1 MNKSSRFLL
10 FLLPLLLL
18 FLNIAPS
25 VSAQDV
31 PTATPTP
38 ASSDARPLIVLDSY
52 STGFNAISPGQ
63 NFDLDLQL
71 HNIGQHGAVN
81 IIAVFSSTEFFPKD
95 TGGVL
100 ALNHIPPTGDRTITQ
115 PFTAATDLWGK
126 TVGTINVQLTYN
138 EEDTGIPYTASFTI
152 SVDIKQPNYNPKPTA
167 TPTAMNI
174 IRPQLVVDSYSSDV
188 EILQPGTI
196 FNLNLKI
203 RNLGN
208 ADAKAVTMVLG
219 GGASVSTDASGTQ
232 QPGGVSGSG
241 ADLTNFAPLGSSNLV
256 YLGDIAQG
264 NSVDASPSLIV
275 SVAANPGAY
284 PFKLSFVYTDEKK
297 GTRIVDDQAIT
308 LLIYSLPVV
317 EVGFYRPPDPFFNG
331 MMSQLPLQVTNLGR
345 KSAVLG
351 NLQVR
356 TDNGEL
362 TNNTALVGALDPGGY
377 FTLDANLMPYS
388 AGPLDLQI
396 SINYMDDFNQTRTIT
411 QTLTVDVQEMEM
423 PTPDPGFDPN
433 APIEP
438 PVTEETLWQKI
449 VRFFKGLLGLGSQ
462 APQPDTWVEPQPEDA
477 PVPAPMP
484 GGKG

>member
-1 MNKSSRFLL
+1 MNTRFRFLL
-10 FLLPLLLL
+10 FLLPILLL
-18 FLNIAPS
+18 FLSFAPIAQ
-25 VSAQDV
+25 AQDD
-31 PTATPTP
+31 PTPTP
-38 ASSDARPLIVLDSY
+38 PSADNRPLIVLDSY
-52 STGFNAISPGQ
+52 STGFSSINPGQ
-63 NFDLDLQL
+63 TFDLDLQL

-81 IIAVFSSTEFFPKD
+81 IIAVFSSAEFFPKD
-95 TGGVL
+95 TGAVV

-115 PFTAATDLWGK
+115 PFTTATDLWGK
-126 TVGTINVQLTYN
+126 TVGIINVQLSYN

-152 SVDIKQPNYNPKPTA
+152 SIDLNQPVYNPKPTA
-167 TPTAMNI
+167 TATVVNVV
-174 IRPQLVVDSYSSDV
+174 RPQLVVDSYSSNV

-196 FNLNLKI
+196 FNLDLEV

-208 ADAKAVTMVLG
+208 ANAKAVTMVLG
-219 GGASVSTDASGTQ
+219 GGASVSADASGTP

-241 ADLTNFAPLGSSNLV
+241 ADLTNFAPLGTSNLV
-256 YLGDIAQG
+256 YLGDIPQG
-264 NSVDASPSLIV
+264 STASAAPSLIV

-284 PFKLSFVYTDEKK
+284 PFKLSFVYTDEK
-297 GTRIVDDQAIT
+297 GNRIVDDQAIT
-308 LLIYSLPVV
+308 LLIYTLPVI

-331 MMSQLPLQVTNLGR
+331 MLGQLPLQVTNLGR

-356 TDNGEL
+356 TENGEL
-362 TNNTALVGALDPGGY
+362 TNNIALVGALEPGGY
-377 FTLDANLMPYS
+377 FTLDSNLMPYS

-396 SINYMDDFNQTRTIT
+396 TINYTDDFNQLRSIS

-438 PVTEETLWQKI
+438 PTSQETLWQKI

-462 APQPDTWVEPQPEDA
+462 APQPDIWVDPLPEELPQPM
-477 PVPAPMP
+477 PMPAP